1 MELDVLLQQ
10 VKWFLKIILKNVFQ
24 WQVELNGNLITIK
37 IFPVLNTRHSEIFQ
51 ENLLKKVPQLS
62 PMLSLLI
69 RWKFHLQQSEP
80 QSLRKAMVLV
90 ARAPVSTDP
99 KPDQKFRSLAQVL
112 LHADRFQS
120 ASSVC
125 FMTEVTCQLQSS
137 MALRTKSTGKLK
149 FNNLTTITISQF
161 SLRASVKRWTPTDSS
176 QSKVSLTCS
185 RREVPRSCQ
194 SFPNSLCPSKQL
206 WTLVI
211 LRSFQ

>member
-80 QSLRKAMVLV
+80 QSLRKVMVLV

-149 FNNLTTITISQF
+149 FNNLI
-161 SLRASVKRWTPTDSS
+161 
-176 QSKVSLTCS
+176 
-185 RREVPRSCQ
+185 E
-194 SFPNSLCPSKQL
+194 
-206 WTLVI
+206 LVNATYEFNLNI
-211 LRSFQ
+211 R